1 MEMCPDRARAGLKL
15 ILNNPLVKQF
25 IYTYYLET
33 ALTEIIKMNNVSLL
47 IPKHQR
53 PTWTPELD
61 EMEALASDLVEIPL
75 LGTITAGQPIERIEN
90 HDVVTVPANMVR
102 KNTYA
107 LKVQGHS
114 MIDDNI
120 QDGDVIVVEKQMN
133 AENGQSVVALI
144 NNEQV
149 TLKKFF
155 IEADGIRLQPANP
168 DMEPII
174 LKNEEVQVLGIVS
187 GVIRSF

>member
-1 MEMCPDRARAGLKL
+1 
-15 ILNNPLVKQF
+15 
-25 IYTYYLET
+25 
-33 ALTEIIKMNNVSLL
+33 MNNVSLL
-47 IPKHQR
+47 LSKSQR
-53 PTWTPELD
+53 PVWPAELD
-61 EMEALASDLVEIPL
+61 ESLLDSTEMVEIPL
-75 LGTITAGQPIERIEN
+75 LGKITAGNPIECVEEQDLVR
-90 HDVVTVPANMVR
+90 VPANMVR

-107 LKVQGHS
+107 LRVQGSS

-120 QDGDVIVVEKQMN
+120 LDGDVIVVEKRIT

-149 TLKKFF
+149 TLKKFY

-174 LKNEEVQVLGIVS
+174 LKNEDVQVLGVVA
-187 GVIRSF
+187 GVIRNFE

>member
-1 MEMCPDRARAGLKL
+1 MSNISMLLP
-15 ILNNPLVKQF
+15 KQ
-25 IYTYYLET
+25 EHPVWSM
-33 ALTEIIKMNNVSLL
+33 A
-47 IPKHQR
+47 
-53 PTWTPELD
+53 LD
-61 EMEALASDLVEIPL
+61 ESSFESTDMVEIPL
-75 LGTITAGQPIERIEN
+75 LGNITAGQPIERIEN
-90 HDVVTVPANMVR
+90 ADRVKVPTSMVR

-120 QDGDVIVVEKQMN
+120 QDGDIIIVEKRLT

-149 TLKKFF
+149 TLKKFY
-155 IEADGIRLQPANP
+155 IEADGIRLQPANQ

-187 GVIRSF
+187 GVIRNF